1 MVFPS
6 EKRAMIT
13 HKFQLAENVHLR
25 QTPATNAP
33 RGPYEIVRLLPP
45 DDGVPLCRIKNR
57 GESHER
63 VAKEIELKRYA

>member
-1 MVFPS
+1 
-6 EKRAMIT
+6 MIT
-13 HKFQLAENVHLR
+13 YKFQLGENVLLR
-25 QTPATNAP
+25 QAPATNGP

-45 DDGVPLCRIKNR
+45 DDGAPLYRIKNR